1 MIRLGF
7 LTLGFIVALSLQDDF
22 QDFMDQTKEDY
33 KMLGMTIGAFKANE
47 WVLRGQFGLRNAD
60 DPTPIGENDKFVLA
74 DAGRSITA
82 MLAARIV
89 ETSEGMITWESTVGE
104 VLGESINVQSK
115 FAEST
120 LLDLLIHDGNILGVT
135 KVLEKEYLIDW
146 YDQVWAA
153 SQWSMPEENLQQRL
167 ELLTQFLVTVDC
179 EEGLC
184 DQEYSKFTYSV
195 AVAMLEMVTGKT
207 FDAMLEEEVFGPLG
221 ASECGLGPTT
231 LDQSLPP
238 SQPWSH
244 FSGPWGVYNIPIL
257 PGNQT
262 NMPSVMAP
270 DVGIHC
276 SMESWKNILSAH
288 GTRNETYLSKENWDV
303 LQTEQIKLGGEVPYA
318 PGFLFSDDT
327 NLFSGPILYHP
338 SYPSDKGYAL
348 CLIVPDMDIGIVM
361 AVNSNMQEGMRQM
374 VGMNKILEYVESH
387 IQQTYGISIGVENL
401 KTLHSIL

>member
-1 MIRLGF
+1 
-7 LTLGFIVALSLQDDF
+7 
-22 QDFMDQTKEDY
+22 
-33 KMLGMTIGAFKANE
+33 
-47 WVLRGQFGLRNAD
+47 
-60 DPTPIGENDKFVLA
+60 
-74 DAGRSITA
+74 

-104 VLGESINVQSK
+104 VLGESINVQSP

-120 LLDLLIHDGNILGVT
+120 LLDLLVHRGQILNTEQVM
-135 KVLEKEYLIDW
+135 EKEYLIDW

-153 SQWSMPEENLQQRL
+153 SRWSMPEENLQQRL

-276 SMESWKNILSAH
+276 SMESWKNFLSAH
-288 GTRNETYLSKENWDV
+288 VTKNETYLSKENWNL
-303 LQTEQIKLGGEVPYA
+303 LQKPQINFGGSIPYA
-318 PGFLFSDDT
+318 PGFVVQHGSP
-327 NLFSGPILYHP
+327 FSGPILSHP
-338 SYPSDKGYAL
+338 SVVSDKGYAQ
-348 CLIVPDMDIGIVM
+348 CIIAPAADIGIVM

-387 IQQTYGISIGVENL
+387 IHQTYGISIGIENVQAM
-401 KTLHSIL
+401 HSLL

>member
-1 MIRLGF
+1 MGVIFLTMIRLGF

-47 WVLRGQFGLRNAD
+47 WILKGQIGVRNAD
-60 DPTPIGENDKFVLA
+60 DPTPIGENDKFVLE

-104 VLGESINVQSK
+104 VLGESINVQSP

-120 LLDLLIHDGNILGVT
+120 LLDLLVHRGQILNTEQVMENEF
-135 KVLEKEYLIDW
+135 LMDW

-167 ELLTQFLVTVDC
+167 ELLTKFLVNVEC
-179 EEGLC
+179 EENTC
-184 DQEYSKFTYSV
+184 ENEQYSTFTYSV
-195 AVAMLEMVTGKT
+195 AVTMLEMFTGKT
-207 FDAMLEEEVFGPLG
+207 FDAMLEEEEF
-221 ASECGLGPTT
+221 GLGPTT

-276 SMESWKNILSAH
+276 SMESWKNFLSAQV
-288 GTRNETYLSKENWDV
+288 TKNESYLSKENWDI
-303 LQTEQIKLGGEVPYA
+303 LQTPQINIGGRVQYA
-318 PGFLFSDDT
+318 PGFVVED
-327 NLFSGPILYHP
+327 NNPFSGPILSHP
-338 SYPSDKGYAL
+338 SVVSDKGYAQ
-348 CLIVPDMDIGIVM
+348 CIIAPAADIGIVM
-361 AVNSNMQEGMRQM
+361 AVNSNMQGGMRQM

-401 KTLHSIL
+401 QTLHSLL